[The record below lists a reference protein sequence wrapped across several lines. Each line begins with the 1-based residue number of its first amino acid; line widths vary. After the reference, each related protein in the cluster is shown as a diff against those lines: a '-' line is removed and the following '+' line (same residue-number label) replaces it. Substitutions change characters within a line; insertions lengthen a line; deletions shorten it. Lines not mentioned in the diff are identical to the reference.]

1 MIIVVDFIFFGFNLI
16 PFSNIIYKI
25 GKTNKVKNV
34 ATINLPITTVA
45 KGFCTSAPK
54 PLLNAIRKKPSDATN
69 AVIKTIEVQT
79 DINCENGGGVF
90 VLSK

>member
-1 MIIVVDFIFFGFNLI
+1 MDFIFLAFNLI

-34 ATINLPITTVA
+34 ATINPLITTVA
-45 KGFCTSAPK
+45 KGFCTSAPES
-54 PLLNAIRKKPSDATN
+54 LLNAIRKKPSDAAN
-69 AVIKTIEVQT
+69 AVIKTVEVQT
-79 DINCENGGGVF
+79 DISCENGGGVF